1 MKNSFGFKIIG
12 QIVCIV
18 SGFFALFPLLLMLK
32 RSFDNGGINNYKKV
46 LKAVNPLR
54 NYLNSIIVVGAT
66 LIIVA
71 VVISLAAYAFSKMR
85 FRGSNI
91 LYFILLTGMMI
102 PTAAMIFPL
111 FQITKRFG
119 LINEL
124 TSLMGP
130 YSAMNALFNLLILK
144 NYYDSLPNELIE
156 AAKIDGASSFHTFAR
171 IILPLSIPGLALAL
185 IQTFLSAWNEL
196 QMGMTFINNPAK
208 QTITVVPM
216 RFAQTMQGSYPIEV
230 TFACLS
236 MTLAPIIVFYIFAQ
250 KFLIAGLTAGAVKG

>member
-1 MKNSFGFKIIG
+1 MKKSIGFKIIG
-12 QIVCIV
+12 QIICIV
-18 SGFFALFPLLLMLK
+18 LGFFALYPLLLMLK
-32 RSFDNGGINNYKKV
+32 RSFDHGGIDNYKKV
-46 LKAVNPLR
+46 LKAVNPLK

-66 LIIVA
+66 LVIVA
-71 VVISLAAYAFSKMR
+71 IVISLAAYAFSKMR
-85 FRGSNI
+85 FRGANI

-111 FQITKRFG
+111 FQITKKLG

-124 TSLMGP
+124 TSLIGP

-171 IILPLSIPGLALAL
+171 IIMPLSIPGLALVL

-196 QMGMTFINNPAK
+196 QIGMTFINNPIK

-250 KFLIAGLTAGAVKG
+250 KFLIAGLTAGAIKG